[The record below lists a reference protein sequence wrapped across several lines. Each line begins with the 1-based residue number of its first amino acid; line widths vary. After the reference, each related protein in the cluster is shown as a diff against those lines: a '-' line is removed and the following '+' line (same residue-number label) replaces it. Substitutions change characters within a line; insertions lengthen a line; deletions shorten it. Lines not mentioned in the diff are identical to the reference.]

1 MSDVAN
7 DQLDETMARL
17 QREYVAELPARLA
30 ELRKDFAALNA
41 GEPDAA
47 DSIRQ
52 RLHKLAGSGGS
63 YGFAEMS
70 QVARNAELWVG
81 AKSGTGADMTA
92 RLSET
97 LAKLAA
103 LMDQAPQSMT
113 QDDQAPPMDFGWQAQ
128 LIGTEHGLMAA
139 LEEVLTAAGFK
150 VASGSESVAVNDLPI
165 STRPDLLVIVGDAKE
180 FETHATAAAWTSVRS
195 IRPRGVVLIDTG
207 DRSDQFGAV
216 AAGVDAIFLPDQIT
230 TDLPQY
236 AKTLARI
243 GVPPSS
249 VLLVEDDLAQAQI
262 VASTLEASSIRVNH
276 AEDAARAQELLA
288 QEVPDLVLLD
298 IGLPDLDGFTLA
310 RLIRQD
316 PRYSLLPIVF
326 LTGRTSMANHVEALR
341 AGADDFL
348 TKPVDQS
355 LNLLLQVVITRA
367 ERGRR
372 IREMV
377 HKDGL
382 TGLLNHATLMTE
394 LENAVEFAHRGIES
408 FTFMMIDID
417 HFKRVNDRYG
427 HLVGDQVL
435 LHVARIFQNTARSSD
450 IIGRYGGEEFGII
463 LRRSNQGGAASVAEK
478 LRAALRQ
485 RPPSTDDGEAIPVR
499 VSIGIASYPED
510 GASASALAH
519 AADLALYRAKSDG
532 RDRVEFADAETL
544 DAGPPEEGP
553 ASGSEEPAS

>member
-7 DQLDETMARL
+7 DELNVAFLRL
-17 QREYVAELPARLA
+17 QREYIAEFPARLA
-30 ELRKDFAALNA
+30 ELRKDIAALGA

-47 DSIRQ
+47 VSIKR

-63 YGFAEMS
+63 YGFPELSREARDAE
-70 QVARNAELWVG
+70 QWLGQPDAGPDTVE
-81 AKSGTGADMTA
+81 
-92 RLSET
+92 RLDQT
-97 LAKLAA
+97 VAKLAE
-103 LMDQAPQSMT
+103 LMDEAPTPEMPE
-113 QDDQAPPMDFGWQAQ
+113 DQGRPLDFGWQAHI
-128 LIGTEHGLMAA
+128 IGREHGLMAA
-139 LEEVLTAAGFK
+139 LTETLTAAGFK
-150 VASGSESVAVNDLPI
+150 VTSGSESNQANTIPI
-165 STRPDLLVIVGDAKE
+165 SARPDLLVIVGKAKD
-180 FETHATAAAWTSVRS
+180 FDTHATAAAWTSIRS

-207 DRSDQFGAV
+207 DSSDRFGAV
-216 AAGVDAIFLPDQIT
+216 AAGVDAIFQPGQIN
-230 TDLPQY
+230 TDFPQY

-249 VLLVEDDLAQAQI
+249 VLLVEDDLAQAQL
-262 VASTLEASSIRVNH
+262 VASALEASNIRVNH

-288 QEVPDLVLLD
+288 QEVPDLILLD
-298 IGLPDLDGFTLA
+298 IGLPDMDGITLA

-326 LTGRTSMANHVEALR
+326 LTARASMASHVEALR
-341 AGADDFL
+341 AGGDDFL
-348 TKPVDQS
+348 TKPIDQS

-394 LENAVEFAHRGIES
+394 LENAVEYANRGIES
-408 FTFMMIDID
+408 FTFLMIDID

-435 LHVARIFQNTARSSD
+435 LHVARIFQSTARSSD
-450 IIGRYGGEEFGII
+450 VIGRYGGEEFGII
-463 LRRSNQGGAASVAEK
+463 LRRSNQIGAAAVAEK
-478 LRAALRQ
+478 LRTALRE
-485 RPPSTDDGEAIPVR
+485 RPATTEDGEPIPVQ

-510 GASASALAH
+510 GASASVLAH
-519 AADLALYRAKSDG
+519 AADLALYRAKSRG
-532 RDRVEFADAETL
+532 RDRVELADPEGLAATT
-544 DAGPPEEGP
+544 PEETPGGE
-553 ASGSEEPAS
+553 A